1 MKPDLPRWLFLLLL
15 PLAALAPVAARA
27 AEAAANGP
35 PQLVCGG
42 IGSDESARLL
52 AETPK
57 HALTIIFAAT
67 DGGYLSEVETEVT
80 GAKGVTVTD
89 SSCGPIGQVDV
100 PKAGRYQIKACYRGQ
115 SQEKSVSLKPG
126 GGNRLVLRWKAD

>member
-15 PLAALAPVAARA
+15 PLAALAPFTARA
-27 AEAAANGP
+27 AEATADGS

-42 IGSDESARLL
+42 IGSDESSRLL

-67 DGGYLSEVETEVT
+67 DGGYLSEVETALT
-80 GAKGVTVTD
+80 GPKGTTVTD

-100 PKAGRYQIKACYRGQ
+100 SQAGRYKVKASYRGQ

-126 GGNRLVLRWKAD
+126 GGGRLVLRWKAD